1 MKSQQDPTTRAVK
14 FSPDWCKFFW
24 AKRQNP
30 VSLRMRWLILTFVV
44 KFVQLGALPGNSTA
58 ATREIWLIGVVS
70 CKRLNL
76 LSITLQSTRKQNKI
90 KFCTNLQSWELHRF
104 WAVNRTVRKRLIE
117 KNRMKRST
125 ERPFRFKIPKLLS
138 DNAFLYCRILQK
150 IVQSF
155 TSITTRPAGLPPM
168 VISKKTLGFDIAEL
182 TRRRDE
188 DNKFARIGRVN
199 LQKTEDEVGRK
210 IRAGSFYHVVLHSDL
225 PYRQHY

>member
-1 MKSQQDPTTRAVK
+1 MNFPGRNSISRLGKRLLNWFLKINSTIWENMKSQQDPTTRAVK

-24 AKRQNP
+24 AKRQNS
-30 VSLRMRWLILTFVV
+30 VSLRMRWLILTFIV

-117 KNRMKRST
+117 KK
-125 ERPFRFKIPKLLS
+125 
-138 DNAFLYCRILQK
+138 
-150 IVQSF
+150 
-155 TSITTRPAGLPPM
+155 
-168 VISKKTLGFDIAEL
+168 
-182 TRRRDE
+182 
-188 DNKFARIGRVN
+188 
-199 LQKTEDEVGRK
+199 
-210 IRAGSFYHVVLHSDL
+210 
-225 PYRQHY
+225 